1 MEWRILSVVT
11 VLISFFI
18 FSLASLLLCVLFL
31 LLISLTCLV
40 FCSFFLLLLF
50 FILLCLPFFFLS
62 PVLLNYL
69 LLLVFWLT
77 TSYFSLDY
85 YCEQPVDVVVLLDSS
100 SYFGAENFA
109 ALKTFANS
117 FVTFFELD
125 RNGLTPF
132 VGFLP
137 YSNTVSKDKMINFRY
152 STRIARVSAKINKMD
167 FEGGRGSRMD
177 IALKYARES
186 FFINNM
192 GSRSWVPHV
201 VLAITGSTRYW
212 DQGLKGT
219 IKNEARTMRAQGINL
234 VVASIGGTSV
244 ADRTDLESMV
254 ATKDDLFLVRYPY
267 GLLQMTEKIVRNIC
281 PTPSK
286 FFKF

>member
-1 MEWRILSVVT
+1 M
-11 VLISFFI
+11 
-18 FSLASLLLCVLFL
+18 
-31 LLISLTCLV
+31 
-40 FCSFFLLLLF
+40 
-50 FILLCLPFFFLS
+50 
-62 PVLLNYL
+62 
-69 LLLVFWLT
+69 
-77 TSYFSLDY
+77 
-85 YCEQPVDVVVLLDSS
+85 
-100 SYFGAENFA
+100 
-109 ALKTFANS
+109 
-117 FVTFFELD
+117 TFFELD

-267 GLLQMTEKIVRNIC
+267 GLLQVTEKIVRNIC

>member
-1 MEWRILSVVT
+1 MANSFCCYCSYIL
-11 VLISFFI
+11 FH
-18 FSLASLLLCVLFL
+18 LLLGLSP
-31 LLISLTCLV
+31 SLCPFSSSYQFDL
-40 FCSFFLLLLF
+40 SGLLLF
-50 FILLCLPFFFLS
+50 LS
-62 PVLLNYL
+62 PFALFYPFMSPFLF
-69 LLLVFWLT
+69 LLVFWLT

-167 FEGGRGSRMD
+167 FEGGRGTRMD

-201 VLAITGSTRYW
+201 VLAITGSTMYW

-219 IKNEARTMRAQGINL
+219 IKNEARTMRAQDINL